1 MDAIATRLG
10 ETLSGL
16 GKEVPGDAK
25 MAPDLVPV
33 LARPNSLRAGMILDL
48 P

>member
-1 MDAIATRLG
+1 MDANATRPG

-16 GKEVPGDAK
+16 GKEVPDDAK
-25 MAPDLVPV
+25 MASDLVPV
-33 LARPNSLRAGMILDL
+33 LARPNSLRAGLTLDL